1 MFADE
6 SGGQCNWVGVNYK
19 KYNKREGQ
27 NRTGVS

>member
-19 KYNKREGQ
+19 KYNKRGQ